1 MEIDVLNDDR
11 NLVAHES
18 TLWCDLRMVVDD
30 PRKYEVLIGEIHSVE
45 PAQYRA
51 LASYGSIRA
60 NFMYSLAKLGE
71 WMLRQIEDE
80 ETISGA
86 QF

>member
-1 MEIDVLNDDR
+1 MVR
-11 NLVAHES
+11 
-18 TLWCDLRMVVDD
+18 LRIVVDD

-45 PAQYRA
+45 PSQYRA

-60 NFMYSLAKLGE
+60 NFMYSLAKVGE